1 MKQVRTLHKTFDEL
15 QNKLGHPDLNAIY
28 GAGCVESPDVCFVFM
43 NPTARNIASSKEW
56 HGLRAPWLGTKTVWS
71 LFSEIGRFSKTLL
84 NEIRLKKIVEWNS
97 EFADKVYQEIAK
109 NSLYITNL
117 SKATQLDARSLSNK
131 IFKEYL
137 KLFWYEMEI
146 IKPHLIIAFGNQVSS
161 LILRENIKM
170 SKMHGK
176 IFEKSNFKI
185 GVTYYPVGQGRRN
198 MPIAIKDIR
207 KFIGGL
213 L

>member
-1 MKQVRTLHKTFDEL
+1 MKQVKVLHEDFDQLQRTYGDSS
-15 QNKLGHPDLNAIY
+15 LNAIY
-28 GAGCVESPDVCFVFM
+28 GVGCVENPDVCFVFM

-56 HGLRAPWLGTKTVWS
+56 RGLRAPWIGTKAVWS
-71 LFSEIGRFSKTLL
+71 LFSDIGRFSKTLL

-97 EFADKVYQEIAK
+97 ELPEKVYQEIAK

-117 SKATQLDARSLSNK
+117 SKATQLDARPLSNK

-137 KLFWYEMEI
+137 KLFGDEMGI
-146 IKPHLIIAFGNQVSS
+146 IKPCLIIAFGNQVSS
-161 LILRENIKM
+161 LIFGKNIKM
-170 SKMHGK
+170 SEMHGK
-176 IFEKSNFKI
+176 LFEKNDFKI

-198 MPIAIKDIR
+198 MPIAIKDIK
-207 KFIGGL
+207 KFIEEL